1 MEEVGILSQIHG
13 EKCWP
18 SVDMLSPC
26 EDACPIHMDVPSYV
40 VAISQGKFKEALAV
54 IRKTNPLPSVC
65 GRVCHHP
72 CEGDC
77 TRALIDKPVAI
88 QWLKRFAADYG
99 LRDGEKPAPVERTKK
114 ERVAII
120 GSGPAGLAAAYD
132 LVRSGY
138 GATVY
143 EAMPIP
149 GGMLAQGI
157 PQFCLSPEAV
167 QADIDYLRAL
177 GVAIKT
183 NIALGK
189 DLTLEDL
196 WREGFNAILLASGA
210 SGSPRLGISGED
222 TRGVI
227 SALPFLRDAR
237 MGRAEPLSGK
247 VVVIGGGNVGIDAAR
262 AALRLGAQDV
272 HIACLESS
280 REMPAF
286 AWEIENART
295 EGVRVHPSLAP
306 QHIRTD
312 AWGRV
317 AGVDFRRVAT
327 FQRDA
332 QGRISWTTMEGPG
345 SEYALDA
352 NAVIV
357 AIGQVPDPSYLGGN
371 GRVNIDPRGAFIVD
385 PETLATSVPGI
396 FAAGDS
402 VSAPGTVVGAMAAGQ
417 NAAVCIERY
426 LLGQDLKEGRVAPS
440 KNVFRLE
447 DVAKTPRF
455 MPKRG
460 RWSMPSIPM
469 EDRVRSFGEVNLGYT
484 AWQAVEEAKRCLN
497 CRMCGNCIFEK
508 DQVCFE
514 TSRRLL

>member
-1 MEEVGILSQIHG
+1 
-13 EKCWP
+13 
-18 SVDMLSPC
+18 
-26 EDACPIHMDVPSYV
+26 MDVPSYV
-40 VAISQGKFKEALAV
+40 VAISQGKFKEGLAV

-72 CEGDC
+72 CEVAC
-77 TRALIDKPVAI
+77 TRALIDKPIAI
-88 QWLKRFAADYG
+88 QWLKRFAADHG
-99 LRDGEKPAPVERTKK
+99 LRNGEAANPLERTKR

-132 LVRSGY
+132 LVRQGY

-143 EAMPIP
+143 EAMAIP

-167 QADIDYLRAL
+167 QADIDYIKAL
-177 GVAIKT
+177 GVEIKT
-183 NIALGK
+183 NMAIGK
-189 DLTLEDL
+189 DLTIDDL

-210 SGSPRLGISGED
+210 TGSPRLGIPGED
-222 TRGVI
+222 ARGVI
-227 SALPFLRDAR
+227 SALPFLRVAR
-237 MGRAEPLSGK
+237 LGRAEPIRGK

-262 AALRLGAQDV
+262 AALRLGAQEV

-286 AWEIENART
+286 AWEIENAQR
-295 EGVRVHPSLAP
+295 EGVKVHPSLAP
-306 QHIRTD
+306 QQIETD

-327 FQRDA
+327 FARDD
-332 QGRISWTTMEGPG
+332 QGRISWTLKEGPG
-345 SEYALDA
+345 SEYHLDA
-352 NAVIV
+352 NAAII
-357 AIGQVPDPSYLGGN
+357 AIGQIPDASYLGGN
-371 GRVNIDPRGAFIVD
+371 GHVKVDPRGAFVVD
-385 PETLATSVPGI
+385 PETLATNVQGI

-402 VSAPGTVVGAMAAGQ
+402 VSAPGTVVESMAAGQ
-417 NAAVCIERY
+417 KAAVSIDRY
-426 LLGQDLKEGRVAPS
+426 LQGQDLKAGRVALT
-440 KNVFRLE
+440 KGVFRLE
-447 DVAKTPRF
+447 DLERTPRF
-455 MPKRG
+455 MPRRA
-460 RWSMPSIPM
+460 RWNMPSIPM

>member
-1 MEEVGILSQIHG
+1 LEEVGILSQIHG

-54 IRKTNPLPSVC
+54 IRKTNPFPSVC

-72 CEGDC
+72 CEGAC
-77 TRALIDKPVAI
+77 TRALIDKPIAI

-99 LRDGEKPAPVERTKK
+99 LRNAENPTPLERTKK
-114 ERVAII
+114 ERIAII

-132 LVRSGY
+132 LVQQGY

-143 EAMPIP
+143 EAMSIP

-167 QADIDYLRAL
+167 QADVDYMKAL
-177 GVAIKT
+177 GVEIKPNMAI
-183 NIALGK
+183 GK
-189 DLTLEDL
+189 DLALEDL

-210 SGSPRLGISGED
+210 SGSPRLGIPGENA
-222 TRGVI
+222 RGVI
-227 SALPFLRDAR
+227 SALPFLREAR
-237 MGRAEPLSGK
+237 LGRAEPLRGK

-262 AALRLGAQDV
+262 AALRLGAQEV
-272 HIACLESS
+272 HITCLESS

-286 AWEIENART
+286 AWEIENAQR

-306 QHIRTD
+306 QQINTD

-317 AGVDFRRVAT
+317 AGLDFRRVAT
-327 FQRDA
+327 FQRDD
-332 QGRISWTTMEGPG
+332 QGRISWTLMEGHG
-345 SEYALDA
+345 SEYHIDA
-352 NAVIV
+352 NEVIV

-371 GRVNIDPRGAFIVD
+371 GHVKIDPRGAFTVD
-385 PETLATSVPGI
+385 PGTLATNAPGI
-396 FAAGDS
+396 FAAGDA
-402 VSAPGTVVGAMAAGQ
+402 VSAPGTVVESIAAGQ
-417 NAAVCIERY
+417 KAAASIDRY
-426 LLGQDLKEGRVAPS
+426 LRGQDLRESRLAPA
-440 KNVFRLE
+440 KGVFRLE
-447 DVAKTPRF
+447 DLEKTPRF
-455 MPKRG
+455 MPKRE
-460 RWSMPSIPM
+460 RWGMPSIPL
-469 EDRVRSFGEVNLGYT
+469 EDRVRSFGEVSLGYT